1 MLDLRVRV
9 AMEVLLPKLIFHH
22 HCCSRQA
29 HFGGKRHQRR
39 LGGGGGG
46 GGGLQ
51 ACQLC
56 RVTTTSA
63 EHMALHLA
71 GRAHQR
77 KLRILAVQRR
87 KVCLVQATGAH
98 SAEHS
103 AACHW
108 MLRDS
113 FQTGSLKLERRR
125 CRRRPA
131 G

>member
-1 MLDLRVRV
+1 MAGCASAARAHGSRCR
-9 AMEVLLPKLIFHH
+9 AAVL
-22 HCCSRQA
+22 QA
-29 HFGGKRHQRR
+29 HFSGKRHQRR

-56 RVTTTSA
+56 RVTTTSG

-87 KVCLVQATGAH
+87 KVFP
-98 SAEHS
+98 
-103 AACHW
+103 
-108 MLRDS
+108 LRW
-113 FQTGSLKLERRR
+113 
-125 CRRRPA
+125 
-131 G
+131 